1 MSAVGAKGRQICVPD
16 GVRGNSTF
24 VIDFGR
30 KVILP
35 RTREMIGG
43 LLISF
48 TFIVRVCSIGSQTKD
63 DGPTVKE
70 CSL

>member
-1 MSAVGAKGRQICVPD
+1 MSAVGAKGRHICVPE

-35 RTREMIGG
+35 RTREMIWWAAN
-43 LLISF
+43 
-48 TFIVRVCSIGSQTKD
+48 FIHVYR
-63 DGPTVKE
+63 
-70 CSL
+70 